1 MSGPA
6 PDASGG
12 RHPVVD
18 TRLRRWL
25 ELHKPRATAR
35 TQLLLAELM
44 WTGVGT
50 MLLSLGLIWIV
61 RRYHGPGWAYAA
73 PFVFLGLLK
82 GRFILDRVGRRTIAR
97 IRTRGDSHC
106 VGGFFSPTSWLLIV
120 GMMVL
125 GQVLRA
131 SPLPRADIGF
141 LYVLVGT
148 GLLLSSRLFW
158 GEWLSLRPSRVR
170 ARPDDDRSRP
180 GGGP

>member
-1 MSGPA
+1 MSSPA

-12 RHPVVD
+12 RHAGVD

-25 ELHKPRATAR
+25 ELHKPRAVAR
-35 TQLLLAELM
+35 TQLLLAEVM

-61 RRYHGPGWAYAA
+61 RRYHGMGWAYAA
-73 PFVFLGLLK
+73 PFLLLGLLK

-97 IRTRGDSHC
+97 IHTRGDSHC

-125 GQVLRA
+125 GQVLRT
-131 SPLPRADIGF
+131 SPLPRAVVGF

-148 GLLLSSRLFW
+148 GLLLSSRMFW
-158 GEWLSLRPSRVR
+158 REWLSLRPGRLRSR
-170 ARPDDDRSRP
+170 ADDGRSRP